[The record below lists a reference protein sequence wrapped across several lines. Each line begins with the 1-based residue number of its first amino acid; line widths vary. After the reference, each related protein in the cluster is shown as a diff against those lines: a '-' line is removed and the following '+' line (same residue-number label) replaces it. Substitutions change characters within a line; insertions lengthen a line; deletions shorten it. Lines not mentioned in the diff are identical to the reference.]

1 MPLFAASTI
10 ATRLNMFLEQEL
22 IKPDS
27 LLINGLTCGPFGGS
41 VHDLVVKHES
51 EKQNQKSWRSP
62 PTGFN
67 PVPWVFYPNSRWS
80 ESIEIPIVKVKTSIY
95 LHKLR
100 TKEAILRNRSV
111 SLVKSQ
117 YLLVKDP

>member
-1 MPLFAASTI
+1 MPLAASTI

-41 VHDLVVKHES
+41 FQDLVVKHYRII
-51 EKQNQKSWRSP
+51 KQNQKSWRSP
-62 PTGFN
+62 ATGFN

-80 ESIEIPIVKVKTSIY
+80 EI
-95 LHKLR
+95 H
-100 TKEAILRNRSV
+100 RNPNS
-111 SLVKSQ
+111 
-117 YLLVKDP
+117 